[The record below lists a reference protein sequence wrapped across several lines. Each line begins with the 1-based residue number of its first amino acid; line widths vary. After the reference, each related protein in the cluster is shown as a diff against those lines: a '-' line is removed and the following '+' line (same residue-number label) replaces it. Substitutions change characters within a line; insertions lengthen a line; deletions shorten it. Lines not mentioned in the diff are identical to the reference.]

1 MLNRN
6 PHAKE
11 VAEMVMVLLS
21 VLGMA
26 VETPDLVWLDAYE
39 LQGGSVTLP
48 SAATYTVWLW
58 ADGAAQATL
67 GGTAFLAPESASD
80 KGAYRWVK
88 AGEAELPAGPVSVAL
103 EGGIASVA
111 LSADAAFHPETA
123 QPCMRVFDQPRTP
136 LDGRYDL
143 PRHTDATFCMTSF
156 DSREAWETHAAAL
169 RRAILVSSGLWP
181 MPERT
186 PLNAHV
192 EPAAEHDDYLVEKV
206 YFESR
211 PGVLVTG
218 NLYRPKGGGPFPGV
232 ACPHGHWES
241 GRLED
246 GTRGSVPARCIT
258 LARMGMVVFSYD
270 MVGYVDSLQFPN
282 HGWEDPVQKLYGL
295 HPFAFQLWN
304 SLRVVDFLASLPY
317 VDPDNLACTGASG
330 GGTQTFALQ
339 AVEPRIKVGAPVN
352 MISHTMQGGCMCE
365 NAPILRINASNME
378 IGALMAPRPM
388 LMVSTAG
395 DWTRLTPRVEFP
407 AIRRIYAFYD
417 AAGRLE
423 NQHFDYPHN
432 YNEDSRTAMY
442 RFFGT
447 WVLNQGAQY
456 ADFTE
461 PPYEKDP
468 DAVLRVFPDGQ
479 LPEGFG
485 PLETFV
491 PAVIETTRAKSAAML
506 PKTPDAREAFR
517 TGYGAA
523 LFDILGLTAPGP
535 AQVRARR
542 LGRGDAADCTFE
554 RLVVWRPDTNQAI
567 PAVLYKPLGTPKGA
581 VLAVHARGKAALADP
596 RAGGPGALARK
607 LLAEGQAVLC
617 IDTFLTGEYQH
628 PQTGSERKTYK
639 FPDTFLP
646 TDTAFRIHDIVTAA
660 AFLRKET
667 GVPVAVTGLGDA
679 GVWALFAGAVDPTIA
694 SVVADTAGFDPR
706 NDAQWAEKHY
716 MPCIRSVG
724 DLTTAAALLAPRP
737 VELIHCADPGA
748 WRDFQAA
755 YANAAGPDG
764 ALAMAGEAGST
775 ATGS

>member
-1 MLNRN
+1 
-6 PHAKE
+6 
-11 VAEMVMVLLS
+11 
-21 VLGMA
+21 
-26 VETPDLVWLDAYE
+26 
-39 LQGGSVTLP
+39 
-48 SAATYTVWLW
+48 
-58 ADGAAQATL
+58 
-67 GGTAFLAPESASD
+67 
-80 KGAYRWVK
+80 
-88 AGEAELPAGPVSVAL
+88 
-103 EGGIASVA
+103 
-111 LSADAAFHPETA
+111 
-123 QPCMRVFDQPRTP
+123 
-136 LDGRYDL
+136 
-143 PRHTDATFCMTSF
+143 
-156 DSREAWETHAAAL
+156 
-169 RRAILVSSGLWP
+169 
-181 MPERT
+181 
-186 PLNAHV
+186 
-192 EPAAEHDDYLVEKV
+192 
-206 YFESR
+206 
-211 PGVLVTG
+211 
-218 NLYRPKGGGPFPGV
+218 
-232 ACPHGHWES
+232 
-241 GRLED
+241 
-246 GTRGSVPARCIT
+246 
-258 LARMGMVVFSYD
+258 
-270 MVGYVDSLQFPN
+270 
-282 HGWEDPVQKLYGL
+282 
-295 HPFAFQLWN
+295 
-304 SLRVVDFLASLPY
+304 
-317 VDPDNLACTGASG
+317 
-330 GGTQTFALQ
+330 
-339 AVEPRIKVGAPVN
+339 
-352 MISHTMQGGCMCE
+352 
-365 NAPILRINASNME
+365 
-378 IGALMAPRPM
+378 
-388 LMVSTAG
+388 
-395 DWTRLTPRVEFP
+395 
-407 AIRRIYAFYD
+407 
-417 AAGRLE
+417 
-423 NQHFDYPHN
+423 
-432 YNEDSRTAMY
+432 
-442 RFFGT
+442 
-447 WVLNQGAQY
+447 
-456 ADFTE
+456 
-461 PPYEKDP
+461 
-468 DAVLRVFPDGQ
+468 
-479 LPEGFG
+479 
-485 PLETFV
+485 
-491 PAVIETTRAKSAAML
+491 
-506 PKTPDAREAFR
+506 
-517 TGYGAA
+517 AA